1 MQAVRLV
8 LAALRTLGLLV
19 EVADGQQEMGR
30 GLIGIALHGRCRGDE
45 WPRRIGRERR
55 ARDR

>member
-1 MQAVRLV
+1 MQAFRLV
-8 LAALRTLGLLV
+8 LAALNCLGLHV

-30 GLIGIALHGRCRGDE
+30 GLIGIALHGRVEGTE
-45 WPRRIGRERR
+45 SRRRTGRERR